1 MIGNI
6 HEACPGGVELM
17 WRCLAALWLLVA
29 APALAI
35 DPGIA
40 SGRYHGEGGEIIFSH
55 SIALRQGNEEGLIDA
70 NRTMRVVLSDVEVLP
85 RALQGIAFLPVEA
98 MAKAGEWRGLL
109 LQFDPAYRSSMLV
122 TILAEPSEGASL
134 ATITLTDTTGLW
146 KKLNVAAT
154 RIGGD
159 IDHEADDYGFTASFS
174 APVFENKVTADL
186 KGPAAQA
193 SEQVRLLIAREQA
206 FARGDLDAAK
216 AMTSARGRAVFD
228 TLPPEYLAELRT
240 AAPASIAD
248 YRRIARVVVR
258 GESAVAILP
267 EAGSWQ
273 SFTRDE
279 GKWLIE

>member
-1 MIGNI
+1 
-6 HEACPGGVELM
+6 M
-17 WRCLAALWLLVA
+17 WRGFAALWLLVA
-29 APALAI
+29 APAFAI

-40 SGRYHGEGGEIIFSH
+40 SGRFHGEAGEIMFSH

-98 MAKAGEWRGLL
+98 MAKAGELRGLL
-109 LQFDPAYRSSMLV
+109 LQFDPADRSSMLV
-122 TILAEPSEGASL
+122 TILAKPSEGASL
-134 ATITLTDTTGLW
+134 ATITLTDTSGLW

-159 IDHEADDYGFTASFS
+159 IDHEAADYGFTASFS

-216 AMTSARGRAVFD
+216 AMTSTQGRALFD
-228 TLPPEYLAELRT
+228 TLPPEYLAELRK

-267 EAGSWQ
+267 EAASWQ